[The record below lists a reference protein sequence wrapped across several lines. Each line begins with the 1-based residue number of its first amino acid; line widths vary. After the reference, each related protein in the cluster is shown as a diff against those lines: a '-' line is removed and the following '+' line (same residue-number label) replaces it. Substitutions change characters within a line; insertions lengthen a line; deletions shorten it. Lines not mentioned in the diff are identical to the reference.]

1 MSELVIKRS
10 DFDSAMGKLSE
21 FANSLPEH
29 PGFDKVDVEGRFC
42 KFTDHHVTGKEMNLF
57 IEAVQDRMGAVND
70 LIRRLFKEF
79 SEVYAVFNVLDK
91 EYVAGILQSVEEA
104 HKAITAAQRAS
115 DDNTQT
121 LQKLQVTVSK
131 LLQLSQ
137 ELSHFKAQCIGRLD
151 DLEQQ
156 MPVLGGVVKDIRDL
170 QKGQNSFKEQYEE
183 VSRFSDFLKKRNVM
197 DTISLLQTCVDE
209 HNARIESLYTWHQE
223 EISRLE
229 SSIRSEND
237 MLRTEISS
245 MVALREADQKSYHQR
260 LIIAY
265 ALGGISLVLSL
276 VGLSYVLLQ

>member
-1 MSELVIKRS
+1 MSELIIKRS
-10 DFDSAMGKLSE
+10 NFDSAIGKLSE

-29 PGFDKVDVEGRFC
+29 SGFNKVDVDGQFWG
-42 KFTDHHVTGKEMNLF
+42 FTDHHVTGKEMNLF

-79 SEVYAVFNVLDK
+79 SEVYAVFNALDK

-104 HKAITAAQRAS
+104 HKAIKAAQRAS
-115 DDNTQT
+115 DDNAQT

-151 DLEQQ
+151 SLEQQ
-156 MPVLGGVVKDIRDL
+156 VPILGRVVKDVHDL

-183 VSRFSDFLKKRNVM
+183 VSRFSDYLKKRNVI
-197 DTISLLQTCVDE
+197 DTISLLQTHVEE
-209 HNARIESLYTWHQE
+209 HDARIESLYTWHQE
-223 EISRLE
+223 EVSRLE

-245 MVALREADQKSYHQR
+245 MMILREADQKSYHRR

-265 ALGGISLVLSL
+265 VLGGISLVLSL
-276 VGLSYVLLQ
+276 VGLFYVLLQ

>member
-10 DFDSAMGKLSE
+10 DFDGAMGKLSE
-21 FANSLPEH
+21 FANSLPE
-29 PGFDKVDVEGRFC
+29 PSGFDKVDVDGRFC
-42 KFTDHHVTGKEMNLF
+42 RFTDHHVTGKEMNLF
-57 IEAVQDRMGAVND
+57 IEAVQGRMGAVND

-151 DLEQQ
+151 GLEQQ

-197 DTISLLQTCVDE
+197 DTISLLQTCVEE
-209 HNARIESLYTWHQE
+209 HGARIESLYTWRQE

-245 MVALREADQKSYHQR
+245 MVADQKSYHQR
-260 LIIAY
+260 LMIAY

>member
-29 PGFDKVDVEGRFC
+29 SGFDKVDVDGQFWG
-42 KFTDHHVTGKEMNLF
+42 FTDHHVTGKEMNLF

-79 SEVYAVFNVLDK
+79 SEV
-91 EYVAGILQSVEEA
+91 EEA
-104 HKAITAAQRAS
+104 HKAIKAAQRAS
-115 DDNTQT
+115 DDNAQT

-151 DLEQQ
+151 GLEQQ

-197 DTISLLQTCVDE
+197 DTISLLQTCVEE
-209 HNARIESLYTWHQE
+209 HGARIESLYTWHQE